1 MQRIVKLCENRDG
14 TGPRLTL
21 PLSLTH
27 TQGKNIER
35 EGGQGF
41 SDERMLGQFGKWGV
55 GGGGEGGGG
64 LHSTILYTSYKD
76 HKSKV
81 PSTQQ
86 LPALNT
92 SREFLQFAIS
102 FLEIVGKLIRPW
114 RQVGRVEWMGGVGGY
129 LLGRACL

>member
-1 MQRIVKLCENRDG
+1 MGR
-14 TGPRLTL
+14 
-21 PLSLTH
+21 
-27 TQGKNIER
+27 
-35 EGGQGF
+35 
-41 SDERMLGQFGKWGV
+41 
-55 GGGGEGGGG
+55 GGEGGG

-92 SREFLQFAIS
+92 SREFLQFAVS

-114 RQVGRVEWMGGVGGY
+114 RQVGRVEWMGGAGGY